1 MYIVWFQITRDA
13 ISNKIKLGGE
23 QDVQIS
29 WMEDIRKS
37 NSENICGNEQCR
49 QKIKILPRINFE
61 TIIKTEDDVRNIL
74 NILVE
79 VIDRYLFD
87 GFTLELSSHN
97 WEVTKKLPGQ
107 LKELRENIFIVLVI
121 PPMASTKD
129 DIGFSKAFM
138 DLQKNVDLF
147 SVMTYDRNMGKGK
160 EGANSPIDWCEEIM
174 TNLTYVGPIKHK
186 LLMGIAMYGWIG
198 ENSMTSTTMVKW
210 LSSKNVT
217 IQYKKDVAE
226 HMFIENSSK
235 KCYFPTPLSVYKRL
249 SLVSRLGIEGIAIW
263 ELGQMMPYLSD
274 IL

>member
-1 MYIVWFQITRDA
+1 LYIVWFQITRDA

-138 DLQKNVDLF
+138 DLQKNVDLSISTLLIQIF
-147 SVMTYDRNMGKGK
+147 FKCS
-160 EGANSPIDWCEEIM
+160 S
-174 TNLTYVGPIKHK
+174 IKLRVNTFPHFNGHFK
-186 LLMGIAMYGWIG
+186 
-198 ENSMTSTTMVKW
+198 SSTV
-210 LSSKNVT
+210 
-217 IQYKKDVAE
+217 
-226 HMFIENSSK
+226 
-235 KCYFPTPLSVYKRL
+235 
-249 SLVSRLGIEGIAIW
+249 
-263 ELGQMMPYLSD
+263 
-274 IL
+274 